1 MQAEPQR
8 HNRKSSRLPSK
19 AERNAL
25 MNTSHIKKY
34 APKARTAFIA
44 AMTKRAALF
53 GIRESSIPAMGI
65 TPLEQKGDLAL
76 IGDRA
81 FPASIIRPRAALVKK
96 VEQLGFA
103 QTMEQAAYSWFNRLC
118 AIRFM
123 ELKGYLDHGLRVL
136 SHPSQPG
143 GFQILDDCLNIEL
156 PGLDKQRI
164 TELKLDGNQD
174 EALYRELLLTQCH
187 ALHQAMPFLFEAIDD
202 QTELLLPD
210 NLTKTDS
217 LIRELVDAIPEEDW
231 QDVEIIG
238 WLYQFYISEKKDQ
251 VIGKVVKS
259 EDIPAATQLFTPNW
273 IVKYMVQN
281 SLGAQWLATYPD
293 SPLKAQ
299 LDYYIEPAEQ
309 TDEVNAQLAA
319 ITPSALNPEELTLI
333 DPASGSG
340 HILVEGYD
348 LFKAIYLERG
358 YRQRDIP
365 QLILEN
371 NLFGLDIDERAAQ
384 LTGFAL
390 MMKGREDDRRLFE
403 RGVKLNVM
411 ALEDSTGFDAEVL
424 ASGVKLSD
432 FGLQPGDLAEV
443 KCLFEHATTFG
454 SLIQVPAGLAKKLAG
469 LRQLCEVSSQDLFV
483 ADELVRLQPLVQQ
496 AEVLAARYDAVV
508 ANPPYMGSK
517 FYCPTLKD
525 FVTDAYKD
533 GKADLYAA
541 FTLHNIL
548 LSKKNGH
555 VGMITIPNWM
565 FLSSFESLRDA
576 IFQEAPIAS
585 LVHNGRGVWGSDFG
599 SCSYVLRCTSPQGLC
614 ARFLRLFDKQGSVAS
629 NEELEHRFHSNP
641 RFAISNTEF
650 RKIPGSPIAYWVSE
664 KTRKTF
670 SHGTALGTHMGV
682 AVGLQTGD
690 NDLFMRA
697 WPEVS
702 LKNSGYGFKNCD
714 IAANSGMKWF
724 PYNKGG
730 EFRKWFGNNEF
741 LVNWESDGRAVRA
754 FGTELGGKARSRA
767 QNTEYYFRPSVT
779 WSFVS
784 SSYFGVRY
792 SPAGAVFDVGGSSAF
807 PSDHDHYWTT
817 GLLCSKQVFEF
828 MKAMNPTLNFQVGNV
843 AGLPVLKKQI
853 LTHKKEIED
862 VVRALIEH
870 SNYDW
875 NAYERSWDFQTL
887 PILPASSDSA
897 PTLESSYT
905 TWITQNRATI
915 AEMKRL
921 EEENNRLFIDA
932 YGLQDEL
939 TPDVP
944 IEQITLTVNPAYR
957 YGGKMSE
964 DELWTRFREDSMQE
978 LVAYAIGCMMGRYS
992 MDEPGLIYAHSGNE
1006 GFDASRYTTF
1016 PADDDGIVPL
1026 TDKEW
1031 FADDAANRLVEFI
1044 AQAWDKTHLEANLRF
1059 LADNLSPK
1067 KGEGSRDTLRRYLC
1081 DSFFKD
1087 HLQTYKK
1094 RPIYWLFSSGKQ
1106 KAFQCLVYLHRYNP
1120 NTLARMR
1127 TQHVIPLSAKLNSYA
1142 NKLEQDIDASTS
1154 TAEKK
1159 ALEKQLSTL
1168 HKQQAELATF
1178 DEKLRHHADL
1188 RITLDLDDG
1197 VKVNYGK
1204 FGDLLAEVKNVT
1216 GDKSTD

>member
-1 MQAEPQR
+1 
-8 HNRKSSRLPSK
+8 
-19 AERNAL
+19 
-25 MNTSHIKKY
+25 MNTNNIKKY

-65 TPLEQKGDLAL
+65 EPLEQKGDLAL

-81 FPASIIRPRAALVKK
+81 FPASIIRPRAALVQK
-96 VEQLGFA
+96 VAQLGFA
-103 QTMEQAAYSWFNRLC
+103 QAMEQAAYSWFNRLC

-164 TELKLDGNQD
+164 TALKLDGNKD
-174 EALYRELLLTQCH
+174 EALYRELLLAQCH

-217 LIRELVDAIPEEDW
+217 LIRELVDAIPEQDW

-293 SPLKAQ
+293 SPLKVQ
-299 LDYYIEPAEQ
+299 MEYYIEPAEQ

-333 DPASGSG
+333 DPACGSG
-340 HILVEGYD
+340 HILVEGYE

-358 YRQRDIP
+358 YRQRDLP
-365 QLILEN
+365 QLILEK

-411 ALEDSTGFDAEVL
+411 ALVDSAGFDPEVL
-424 ASGVKLSD
+424 AHDLKLAD
-432 FGLQPGDLAEV
+432 YGLQLGDLTEL
-443 KCLFEHATTFG
+443 KRLFEHATTFG
-454 SLIQVPAGLAKKLAG
+454 SLIQVPAGLASSLPALK
-469 LRQLCEVSSQDLFV
+469 QLSEATSQDLFV
-483 ADELVRLQPLVQQ
+483 SEVLKRLGPLVQQ
-496 AEVLAARYDAVV
+496 AELLAAQYDGVV
-508 ANPPYMGSK
+508 ANPPYMGGK
-517 FYCPTLKD
+517 FYCAPLKQL
-525 FVTDAYKD
+525 VNGTYKA
-533 GKADLYAA
+533 GKADLYGA
-541 FTLHNIL
+541 FTLRNIQL
-548 LSKKNGH
+548 AKDSGH
-555 VGMITIPNWM
+555 IGMITIPNWM
-565 FLSSFESLRDA
+565 YLSSFDQLRGLLL
-576 IFQEAPIAS
+576 ECAPIS
-585 LVHNGRGVWGSDFG
+585 VLVDNGRGVWGSDFG
-599 SCSYVLRCTSPQGLC
+599 SCSYILKRCSMPALVG
-614 ARFLRLFDKQGSVAS
+614 RFLRLFDKQGSVAN
-629 NEELEHRFHSNP
+629 NEELERRFHANQRYS
-641 RFAISNTEF
+641 ISNCEF
-650 RKIPGSPIAYWVSE
+650 KKIPGSPIAYWVSE
-664 KTRKTF
+664 ALRHCF
-670 SHGTALGTHMGV
+670 SEYESLHEV
-682 AVGLQTGD
+682 ATPRAGMITGD
-690 NDLFMRA
+690 NAAFVRT

-702 LKNSGYGFKNCD
+702 ISRTGFDFPNRD
-714 IAANSGMKWF
+714 EARLSNRKWF
-724 PYNKGG
+724 PYQKGG
-730 EFRKWFGNNEF
+730 QFRKWFGNNEF
-741 LVNWESDGRAVRA
+741 VVDWEDDGHRLRTTRGPRGNVPAHAFNEDYIFQPNVNWSAISIS
-754 FGTELGGKARSRA
+754 FFSSR
-767 QNTEYYFRPSVT
+767 VT
-779 WSFVS
+779 KNGSLFDA
-784 SSYFGVRY
+784 
-792 SPAGAVFDVGGSSAF
+792 AGSAAF
-807 PSDHDHYWTT
+807 PGGVAQAYFLA
-817 GLLCSKQVFEF
+817 GFLNSKITRE
-828 MKAMNPTLNFQVGNV
+828 ALGAINPTVNFQAWNIGN
-843 AGLPVLKKQI
+843 LPLDISLIDSTVQSETVTA
-853 LTHKKEIED
+853 LTD
-862 VVRALIEH
+862 FATT
-870 SNYDW
+870 DW
-875 NAYERSWDFQTL
+875 DAYERSWDFQSL
-887 PILPASSDSA
+887 PILRASTERTR
-897 PTLESSYT
+897 TLDSSYT
-905 TWITQNRATI
+905 TWISQNRDTI

-932 YGLQDEL
+932 YGLADEL

-957 YGGKMSE
+957 YGGKMTE
-964 DELWTRFREDSMQE
+964 EELWTRFREDSMQE
-978 LVAYAIGCMMGRYS
+978 LASYAIGCMMGRYS
-992 MDEPGLIYAHSGNE
+992 LDEPGLIYAHSGNE
-1006 GFDASRYTTF
+1006 GFDASRYPSF

-1106 KAFQCLVYLHRYNP
+1106 KAFQCLVYLHRYNAS
-1120 NTLARMR
+1120 TLSRMR
-1127 TQHVIPLSAKLNSYA
+1127 TLHVIPLSAKLNSYA

-1159 ALEKQLSTL
+1159 AMEKQLASL

-1204 FGDLLAEVKNVT
+1204 FGDLLAEVKAVT
-1216 GDKSTD
+1216 GGASD